1 MPRASVPPRVRSRRP
16 WCGLSLIL
24 CCCTGVGTDPALEA
38 RVDGLLAPLVAANEF
53 RGAVVLV
60 RGGEV
65 VYARGFGRANDDAG
79 VPFTPDTPSDGGS
92 MAKTFTAAAVQWL
105 AHEGRL
111 DLDAPVRTLLPGFPH
126 AGTTPRHLLAH
137 SCGLPPYYE
146 FFDPHFAAGDVR
158 TTAALL
164 GVVARHAPEPAFVP
178 GTRFE
183 YCNLGYD
190 VLAALVERASGQ
202 RYQELLAE
210 RFFTRLGLRST
221 FARPARFAD
230 WPGVR
235 TIGYRWRDGAWQPF
249 DAYDGE
255 AFLGASNLWFSARDL
270 ARWAMA
276 NADGTALPAPVFADG
291 QQRITIDGQPSP
303 ITGLSWY
310 TDAAGERGYYT
321 GSLNAFHAFAW
332 WDRER
337 GEAVAF
343 VSSGA
348 LSAWRTVTLQRDLV
362 DALAGRPPRVDP
374 PAAALR
380 LDRSTRATVAGDY
393 DAARLGTIVVEVAGG
408 RLRLRSGGLWF
419 DAFQVAPDVLYVPGP
434 DWWLRFAPG
443 APPAAMHVRSMFV
456 DEIAARRPASGGG

>member
-1 MPRASVPPRVRSRRP
+1 ML
-16 WCGLSLIL
+16 LS
-24 CCCTGVGTDPALEA
+24 CCVGVDADPALAA
-38 RVDGLLAPLVAANEF
+38 RVDALLAPLVAANEF
-53 RGAVVLV
+53 RGAVVLA
-60 RGGEV
+60 RAGEV
-65 VYARGFGRANDDAG
+65 VYARGFGRANDDVAM
-79 VPFTPDTPSDGGS
+79 PFTPDTPSDGGS

-111 DLDAPVRTLLPGFPH
+111 DLDRPVQALLPAFPH
-126 AGTTPRHLLAH
+126 SGTTVRHLLAH
-137 SCGLPPYYE
+137 SCGLPAYYE

-158 TTAALL
+158 TTAAML
-164 GVVARHAPEPAFVP
+164 GVVARHAPEPAFAP

-190 VLAALVERASGQ
+190 VLASLVELAAGQ
-202 RYQELLAE
+202 RYEAFLAE
-210 RFFTRLGLRST
+210 RFFARLGLRSS

-235 TIGYRWRDGAWQPF
+235 TIGYRWRDGAWRPF

-255 AFLGASNLWFSARDL
+255 AFLGASNLCFSAHDL

-276 NADGTALPAPVFADG
+276 HADGSALPAAVFAAG
-291 QQRITIDGQPSP
+291 QRRSTIDGQPSP

-310 TDAAGERGYYT
+310 TDATGERGYYT
-321 GSLNAFHAFAW
+321 GSLNAFHAFAF
-332 WDRER
+332 WDRAR

-348 LSAWRTVTLQRDLV
+348 LGAWHTVTLQRDLV
-362 DALAGRPPRVDP
+362 DALAGRPQRVDP
-374 PAAALR
+374 PAPTLR
-380 LDRSTRATVAGDY
+380 FDRSTRAAVAGAY
-393 DAARLGTIVVEVAGG
+393 DAAGLGTIRIAVDGARP
-408 RLRLRSGGLWF
+408 RLRCGGLWF

-443 APPAAMHVRSMFV
+443 APPPAMQVRSMFV
-456 DEIAARRPASGGG
+456 DGIAPRLPAPGG